1 MTLLARRAIPAAL
14 VAIASAWLVARIS
27 TTGDWIGD
35 SWPAVSALADGR
47 VGDYLSAKAM
57 MGPFSTLVQ
66 APFAAIAG
74 GSGLHAYRWAAFP
87 CVFATG
93 LVGLYVARIA
103 GRRGAPAFS
112 QVLLAVLFLVN
123 PLTVEA
129 LQSGH
134 PEELLTGALVV
145 AAVASAAEGV
155 GWRAALLLGLA
166 LASKQWAVIAILPT
180 LMALPRGRVRVA
192 LGAAAVAA
200 LLVLPGI
207 VASPQVFAGVH
218 DSAAQTGRIV
228 TPWSLW
234 YPLGSE
240 VTEVLHTGSAHL
252 VATIHEA
259 PPLVGSLAH
268 PLIVA
273 LALAV
278 PLALA
283 YRRRSFSLSGAD
295 AMALLALLALL
306 RAALDPVDNVYYH
319 VPLLLALI
327 GWDAWLGE
335 ALPLRALAGTG
346 VALALREWSLHLTDV
361 AAYSRTY
368 VTVTLAAL
376 TAMAIA
382 LFRPGGPLYWGDK
395 NEKPEFLRDETQ
407 ISGIEEL
414 NSRSIKT
421 G

>member
-1 MTLLARRAIPAAL
+1 MAPLARRALPVAL
-14 VAIASAWLVARIS
+14 LAVVSAWLVARTSI
-27 TTGDWIGD
+27 TGDWIVD

-66 APFAAIAG
+66 APFAALGG

-93 LVGLYVARIA
+93 LVGLYLARIA
-103 GRRGAPAFS
+103 ARRGAPVFS
-112 QVLLAVLFLVN
+112 QALLAVLFLVN
-123 PLTVEA
+123 PLTFEA
-129 LQSGH
+129 LQAGH
-134 PEELLTGALVV
+134 PEELLTGALAV

-180 LMALPRGRVRVA
+180 LMALPRGRVRAA

-200 LLVLPGI
+200 LLVLPAVI
-207 VASPQVFAGVH
+207 ASPQVFADVH

-240 VTEVLHTGSAHL
+240 VTEVLHTGSTHL
-252 VATIHEA
+252 VATIHTA

-268 PLIVA
+268 PLIVV
-273 LALAV
+273 LALIV
-278 PLALA
+278 PLVLA

-295 AMALLALLALL
+295 AMGLLALLALL

-327 GWDAWLGE
+327 GWDSWLGE
-335 ALPLRALAGTG
+335 TLPLRALAGTT

-368 VTVTLAAL
+368 VAVTLAAL
-376 TAMAIA
+376 TAIVVS
-382 LFRPGGPLYWGDK
+382 LIRPRVASDRQSEI
-395 NEKPEFLRDETQ
+395 EKPDFLPDEAQ
-407 ISGIEEL
+407 ISGI
-414 NSRSIKT
+414 
-421 G
+421 